1 MDTQNVSAQLYFK
14 QLPEDPSAASYNCQ
28 NTFPNLS
35 TCVENVA
42 TDTQIE
48 NAFQKQLNLSEYY
61 KSPEVF
67 DTMKKTFMDR
77 TMEQFVESSGIPQ
90 PPKPPSVPTVIPVGP
105 TDFLNKYIKESF
117 GSTSGVSIAV
127 GCFLIL
133 LVIFIIWAVKNKDIV
148 LGFLVKNRHN

>member
-14 QLPEDPSAASYNCQ
+14 QLPEDPSSASYNCQ

-67 DTMKKTFMDR
+67 DTMKQTFMDR
-77 TMEQFVESSGIPQ
+77 TMEHENVESSGIPQ

-105 TDFLNKYIKESF
+105 TDFLYNFSKQYLR
-117 GSTSGVSIAV
+117 SI
-127 GCFLIL
+127 
-133 LVIFIIWAVKNKDIV
+133 DQ
-148 LGFLVKNRHN
+148 